1 MGGEGFHCRGTEDRR
16 GDHTGLFCG
25 VKAIFAQPTVAKQK
39 DKACARIHSNRVQPL
54 FLAKILCCKFA
65 TKNCIFLLTSPI
77 FCALMTKYR
86 GSVYLGDLAPRD
98 KSKVLILYAGLAER
112 ADTVGE
118 ALAQSAS
125 VTEAK
130 LL

>member
-1 MGGEGFHCRGTEDRR
+1 
-16 GDHTGLFCG
+16 
-25 VKAIFAQPTVAKQK
+25 
-39 DKACARIHSNRVQPL
+39 
-54 FLAKILCCKFA
+54 
-65 TKNCIFLLTSPI
+65 
-77 FCALMTKYR
+77 MTKYR
-86 GSVYLGDLAPRD
+86 GSVYLGDLTPRD